1 VTKGWCM
8 FETKEAVQDTEY
20 YGNKTTFLDFR
31 PETFEKTTLH
41 DGTVIY
47 RFSKE
52 LLAYIE
58 TLVAFCPY
66 YRQDDPR
73 TAGALDEFYN
83 AALQDYA
90 AIKYDALHEYLIR
103 RLTAWYKKFEPA
115 VPKHAAA
122 EAASLDTAKAGD
134 VVSVEG
140 DPAQTKPRFSLNAD
154 DPSSTAATPEEEAG
168 QGAEG
173 GEAGKEGTGGDGGRG
188 E

>member
-1 VTKGWCM
+1 MTALSVVASVTKGWCM

-66 YRQDDPR
+66 HRQDDPR
-73 TAGALDEFYN
+73 TAGALDEFYT
-83 AALQDYA
+83 AACKTTRQ
-90 AIKYDALHEYLIR
+90 
-103 RLTAWYKKFEPA
+103 
-115 VPKHAAA
+115 
-122 EAASLDTAKAGD
+122 
-134 VVSVEG
+134 
-140 DPAQTKPRFSLNAD
+140 
-154 DPSSTAATPEEEAG
+154 SSTMNSLRT
-168 QGAEG
+168 
-173 GEAGKEGTGGDGGRG
+173 
-188 E
+188 